1 MLQVQKLNIYHTYNH
16 HQLVENAHFTINP
29 GDKTALVG
37 AEGTGK
43 SSLLQW
49 LYNPDNL
56 ADYVTI
62 EGNLVNQFTRMA
74 YLPQIVSPQTL
85 SLSLED
91 FLYKEDDL
99 SEIDFNLFFQYCA
112 ALAFDYNS
120 LELSRPLASL
130 SGGQRI
136 KLQLIKLLSKDPDL
150 LLLDEPSN
158 DLDLAT
164 VDWLVR
170 FIQESPKTILYVSHD
185 EYLLKET
192 AQKIIH
198 LEQLV
203 HKSQP
208 RFTEAN
214 YTYQEY
220 IDRRQ
225 NKFQHQMQVARKQQ
239 EDQTAKVR
247 RQKEIEH
254 KLHQELNQTK
264 DSSAGRLL
272 AKKMKN
278 IQSQGRRFE
287 REAESYEEVPM
298 RDEIIQIEF
307 NRVKALANKQLL
319 HLYQEPLKAYG
330 QTLVNRIN
338 LTLDSHDKIG
348 IIGANGIGKTSFL
361 KYLQEHLSL
370 RSDIQIGYMPQN
382 YGEVLDYQKTAI
394 AFLTKTADQEERT
407 LIMTALGSADFTPEE
422 MEQPVEN
429 LSGGQ
434 QAKLLLLKYS
444 LDGSNVLLLDEPT
457 RNFSPLSQAELRGV
471 FQSFPGAFVAVSHN
485 REFLQDVCHKVYELT
500 AVGLELVEWD

>member
-1 MLQVQKLNIYHTYNH
+1 MLQVQNLSIYHTHNH
-16 HQLVENAHFTINP
+16 FQLVENAQFTINP
-29 GDKTALVG
+29 GDKVALVG

-49 LYNPDNL
+49 LYNPDKL
-56 ADYVTI
+56 TDYITI
-62 EGNLVNQFTRMA
+62 KGDIINQFTRMA
-74 YLPQIVSPQTL
+74 YLPQKISLETL
-85 SLSLED
+85 NLSLED
-91 FLYKEDDL
+91 FLYKADDL
-99 SEIDFNLFFQYCA
+99 SQIDFNLFFQYCG
-112 ALAFDYNS
+112 ALNFDYNS
-120 LELSRPLASL
+120 LELSRSLASL

-192 AQKIIH
+192 AQKVIH

-203 HKSQP
+203 HKSRP

-220 IDRRQ
+220 VDRRQ

-287 REAESYEEVPM
+287 REAESYEELPI
-298 RDEIIQIEF
+298 RDEVIKIEF
-307 NRVKALANKQLL
+307 NRVKAVANKQLL
-319 HLYQEPLKAYG
+319 HLYQEPLEVYG
-330 QTLVNRIN
+330 RKLVESITF
-338 LTLDSHDKIG
+338 TLDSHDKIG

-382 YGEVLDYQKTAI
+382 YQEVLDYQKTAI
-394 AFLTKTADQEERT
+394 DFLTKTANQEERT
-407 LIMTALGSADFTPEE
+407 LLMTALGSADFTPEE

>member
-1 MLQVQKLNIYHTYNH
+1 MLQVQNLTIYHTYNH
-16 HQLVENAHFTINP
+16 HPLIEKAQFTINP
-29 GDKTALVG
+29 GDKVALVG
-37 AEGTGK
+37 SEGTGK

-49 LYNPDNL
+49 IYNPSKVS
-56 ADYVTI
+56 DYVTI
-62 EGNLVNQFTRMA
+62 EGDQSNKFSRMA
-74 YLPQIVSPQTL
+74 YLPQKMSANQL
-85 SLSLED
+85 SQSLGDYIYSDQLE
-91 FLYKEDDL
+91 LM
-99 SEIDFNLFFQYCA
+99 DFNLFFQYCA
-112 ALAFDYNS
+112 ALDLDYDA
-120 LELSRPLASL
+120 LDLSRSLSSL

-136 KLQLIKLLSKDPDL
+136 KLQLIKLLSQDPDL

-192 AQKIIH
+192 AQKLIH
-198 LEQLV
+198 LEQLI
-203 HKSQP
+203 HKSQA

-214 YTYQEY
+214 YGYEEY
-220 IDRRQ
+220 VNLRQ
-225 NKFQHQMQVARKQQ
+225 NKFQQQTKVANKQAQEHQ
-239 EDQTAKVR
+239 AKVR

-287 REAESYEEVPM
+287 REAEYFEEKPI
-298 RDEIIQIEF
+298 RDEVIRIEF
-307 NRVKALANKQLL
+307 NRVKPLANKQLI
-319 HLYQEPLKAYG
+319 HLYQESLEAYG
-330 QTLVNRIN
+330 QTLIASIN
-338 LTLDSHDKIG
+338 FDLESHDKIG
-348 IIGANGIGKTSFL
+348 IVGANGVGKTTLL
-361 KYLQEHLSL
+361 KYLQAKLAQ

-382 YGEVLDYQKTAI
+382 YAEVLDYQETAI
-394 AFLTKTADQEERT
+394 DFLTESGDQEERT
-407 LIMTALGSADFTPEE
+407 LIMTALGSADFSPEE
-422 MEQPVEN
+422 MIQPAGN

-457 RNFSPLSQAELRGV
+457 RNFSPLSQAELRRV
-471 FQSFPGAFVAVSHN
+471 FASYPGTFVAISHN
-485 REFLQDVCHKVYELT
+485 REFLEEVCDKVYELT
-500 AVGLELVEWD
+500 RDGLEFVYRNS